1 MLFFRFYSI
10 SDCLSTCVPCSCWP
24 FLLRH
29 CEKILWTA
37 FWILPRLIV
46 GFIHQPTQ
54 CSPVAVVELLLQ
66 LWLSSQ
72 ILFCSQNR
80 IRTKSQPLLW
90 RHNGQWL
97 YSNVTNPSGQTVS
110 GHGFWWRAKCFF
122 HSIWF
127 LWIIYKYC
135 LFLLI
140 WLSNSLKE
148 DTTGTHMWTDLCRRD
163 FGTKNIIKG

>member
-37 FWILPRLIV
+37 FWILPRVLV
-46 GFIHQPTQ
+46 GFIHKPTQ
-54 CSPVAVVELLLQ
+54 CSPVAIVELLLQ

-148 DTTGTHMWTDLCRRD
+148 DITGTHNVN
-163 FGTKNIIKG
+163 GPV